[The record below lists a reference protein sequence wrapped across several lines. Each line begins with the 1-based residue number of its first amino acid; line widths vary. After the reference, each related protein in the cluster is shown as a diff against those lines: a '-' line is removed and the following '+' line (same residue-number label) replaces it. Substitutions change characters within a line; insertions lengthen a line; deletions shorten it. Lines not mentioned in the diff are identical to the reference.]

1 MENQNSVKKYGD
13 LFEFNEGGMCVD
25 CDFLMI
31 YCILDETIACEKSN
45 RLDGKSGN
53 FKLIKKD
60 YTKEQINQ
68 AIENSRS
75 QINNDSADVLAFI
88 SKLKTELK
96 LY

>member
-1 MENQNSVKKYGD
+1 MENQNRVED
-13 LFEFNEGGMCVD
+13 
-25 CDFLMI
+25 
-31 YCILDETIACEKSN
+31 
-45 RLDGKSGN
+45 